1 MNRCVLY
8 PFLALCTIDEATLH
22 LSHIGTRFA
31 MNAAM
36 MGFFLTPLHSKNCH
50 SKNFGTRDLRQAN
63 LRDAADGLSL
73 SPSRTVGSPPP
84 SPQHRVSSPP
94 SSPSKHSPPPSATG
108 RSGPLFASPTV
119 GRKDTGMFG
128 DATSSPGPLLRPTR
142 MLSPTR
148 GGFSAESEQT
158 DSADNTTDQGS
169 DDSHTTPSHVGRS
182 EGGLPRTIP
191 LAVTPDRAASPTKR
205 PSPTLNISATLGRAN
220 SFSGNGAAGVRRIA
234 PLAAS
239 TTGTR
244 YGAALMGELR
254 SNNTGS
260 PVRQWGSGTPQC
272 PRCTKNV
279 YFAEQVR
286 PLTKPLVGW
295 LVESSQFVGIKT
307 R

>member
-1 MNRCVLY
+1 
-8 PFLALCTIDEATLH
+8 
-22 LSHIGTRFA
+22 
-31 MNAAM
+31 
-36 MGFFLTPLHSKNCH
+36 
-50 SKNFGTRDLRQAN
+50 
-63 LRDAADGLSL
+63 
-73 SPSRTVGSPPP
+73 
-84 SPQHRVSSPP
+84 
-94 SSPSKHSPPPSATG
+94 
-108 RSGPLFASPTV
+108 
-119 GRKDTGMFG
+119 MFG
-128 DATSSPGPLLRPTR
+128 DAASSPGPLLRPTR

-148 GGFSAESEQT
+148 GGFGADSEQT
-158 DSADNTTDQGS
+158 DSTDNTTDQGS
-169 DDSHTTPSHVGRS
+169 DDSHTTPSHAGRS

-191 LAVTPDRAASPTKR
+191 LAATTPDRAASPTKR

-220 SFSGNGAAGVRRIA
+220 SFSGNGGAGARRIA

-286 PLTKPLVGW
+286 PPLSEPLV
-295 LVESSQFVGIKT
+295 LVESSRFVGIKT
-307 R
+307 RSRQLARRGTKRVFVVRSVVRPSIRAASRRETGVPCAIGVTTRFAPFRLRTEILVRCSLT

>member
-1 MNRCVLY
+1 MNRCVSP
-8 PFLALCTIDEATLH
+8 PFMASCTIDRAILH
-22 LSHIGTRFA
+22 LSHIGTQFTMNGA
-31 MNAAM
+31 MIVS
-36 MGFFLTPLHSKNCH
+36 LTPLHSKNCH

-63 LRDAADGLSL
+63 LLDAADGLSL
-73 SPSRTVGSPPP
+73 SPSRAAGSPPP
-84 SPQHRVSSPP
+84 SPQNRVSSPP
-94 SSPSKHSPPPSATG
+94 SSPSKSPSKYSPPPSASASP
-108 RSGPLFASPTV
+108 RSGPLFSSATV

-128 DATSSPGPLLRPTR
+128 DAASSPGPLLRPTR

-148 GGFSAESEQT
+148 GGFGAESEQT

-169 DDSHTTPSHVGRS
+169 DDSHVTPSHVGRS

-191 LAVTPDRAASPTKR
+191 LATSTPDRAASPTKR

-220 SFSGNGAAGVRRIA
+220 SFSGNGAPGQRRIA

-254 SNNTGS
+254 STNTGS
-260 PVRQWGSGTPQC
+260 PARQWGSGTPKC

-286 PLTKPLVGW
+286 KACPSPSRW
-295 LVESSQFVGIKT
+295 PC
-307 R
+307 

>member
-1 MNRCVLY
+1 MNRCVSHS
-8 PFLALCTIDEATLH
+8 FIVSCTIDRATLR
-22 LSHIGTRFA
+22 LSHIGTQFT
-31 MNAAM
+31 MNGTM
-36 MGFFLTPLHSKNCH
+36 MVSLTPLHSKNCH

-63 LRDAADGLSL
+63 LLDAADGLSL
-73 SPSRTVGSPPP
+73 SPSRTAGSPPP
-84 SPQHRVSSPP
+84 SPQNRVSSPP
-94 SSPSKHSPPPSATG
+94 SSPSKHSPPPSASA
-108 RSGPLFASPTV
+108 RSGPLFSSPTV

-128 DATSSPGPLLRPTR
+128 DAASSPGPLLRPTR

-148 GGFSAESEQT
+148 GGFGAESEQT
-158 DSADNTTDQGS
+158 DSADTTTDQGS
-169 DDSHTTPSHVGRS
+169 DDSHVTPSHVGRS

-191 LAVTPDRAASPTKR
+191 LATSTPDRAASPTKR

-220 SFSGNGAAGVRRIA
+220 SFNGNGGAGQRRIA

-254 SNNTGS
+254 STNTGS
-260 PVRQWGSGTPQC
+260 PVRQWGSGTPKC

-286 PLTKPLVGW
+286 QAHPSPSPW
-295 LVESSQFVGIKT
+295 LC
-307 R
+307 